1 MSAPTKRM
9 LERALALGLLT
20 TDQATRLAR
29 LHHAKKQ
36 ADPSLRIEDVAVE
49 AGLVTAEQA
58 ERLRAEEA
66 KFETERTIAGY
77 RLLEKI
83 GSGSMGTVYKATQL
97 SLQRTVAIKI
107 LSPHLARDPRYVE
120 RFLREARAVARLSHP
135 NVISGIDV
143 GEAEGVRYFVMEF
156 ASGLTVQKLL
166 DRGGPMDE
174 SRVARIA
181 LQIARALEHA
191 HEAGLVHRD
200 VKPDNILITGDG
212 VAKLCDLGLAKDRPE
227 SGVSLG
233 TPYYISPEQAE
244 GITDVDIRSD
254 LYAFGATLYHMLAGR
269 PPFEGRA
276 QVVMAKH
283 VKEEPP
289 PLRSLAPDVSPE
301 MEEIVHRLLRKDRNQ
316 RFQSPK
322 ELIGAL
328 ELHEEAVARRKEAA
342 RRSSAVPVRRLR
354 KR

>member
-1 MSAPTKRM
+1 V
-9 LERALALGLLT
+9 G
-20 TDQATRLAR
+20 
-29 LHHAKKQ
+29 
-36 ADPSLRIEDVAVE
+36 VE
-49 AGLVTAEQA
+49 AGLLTRDQA
-58 ERLRAEEA
+58 QRLRAEEQ
-66 KFETERTIAGY
+66 KFETERTVAGY
-77 RLLEKI
+77 QLIERI

-107 LSPHLARDPRYVE
+107 LSPHLARDPAYVE

-143 GEAEGVRYFVMEF
+143 GEAEGVRYFVMEY
-156 ASGLTVQKLL
+156 ASGLTVQRLI

-174 SRVARIA
+174 SRVARVA

-227 SGVSLG
+227 AGVSMG
-233 TPYYISPEQAE
+233 TPHYISPEQAE
-244 GITDVDIRSD
+244 GLADVDIRAD
-254 LYAFGATLYHMLAGR
+254 LYSFGATLFHMLAGR

-276 QVVMAKH
+276 AVVMAKH

-289 PLRSLAPDVSPE
+289 ALRSLAPDASE
-301 MEEIVHRLLRKDRNQ
+301 GIEKIVAKLLRKRRNE

-328 ELHEEAVARRKEAA
+328 ELYEDEVARAHEAV
-342 RRSSAVPVRRLR
+342 RRSSAAPVRTRR
-354 KR
+354 RP